1 MPDEEVPTPRL
12 VLIVEDEE
20 PIAEALEYIVE
31 DHGYEVLIAQHGK
44 QALELLREHHPE
56 LIITD
61 LMMPQMN
68 GAELIAEI
76 RAAAECNGQPPVPV
90 VLMTAAGGRYSA
102 GVKADATLP
111 KPFDIEQVDRVL
123 RRFLELAG
131 PD

>member
-1 MPDEEVPTPRL
+1 MPEEEVPTSRL

-20 PIAEALEYIVE
+20 PIAEALSYIVE

-44 QALELLREHHPE
+44 QALELLREHHPA

-68 GAELIAEI
+68 GAELIAAM
-76 RAAAECNGQPPVPV
+76 RAEAERTGQPPVPV
-90 VLMTAAGGRYSA
+90 VLMTAAGGRHA
-102 GVKADATLP
+102 VGIMADARLP

-123 RRFLELAG
+123 RRFLEPTG
-131 PD
+131 SD